1 MSVVEVW
8 REPSQF
14 WRWRYMEP
22 PGDSTPAV
30 ELLSN
35 EIYEQREA
43 AVEAAMTAYPGV
55 PVRERGTPPGAA
67 AEEPQRRAGG
77 MRSRG
82 RLLTLLGF
90 AAVLLAWRWRRRD
103 GHRAP
108 AGRARPKRVAHGG
121 RAHR

>member
-14 WRWRYMEP
+14 WRWRYVEP
-22 PGDSTPAV
+22 RGDGTPAV
-30 ELLSN
+30 ELFSN
-35 EIYEQREA
+35 DIYQQREA

-67 AEEPQRRAGG
+67 AQEPPRQRGG

-82 RLLTLLGF
+82 RLLTVLGL

-103 GHRAP
+103 GH
-108 AGRARPKRVAHGG
+108 
-121 RAHR
+121 